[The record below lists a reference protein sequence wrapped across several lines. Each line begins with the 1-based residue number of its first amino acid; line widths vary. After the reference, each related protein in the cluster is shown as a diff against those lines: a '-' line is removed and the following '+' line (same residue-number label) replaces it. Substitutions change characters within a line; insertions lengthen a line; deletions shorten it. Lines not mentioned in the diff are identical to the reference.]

1 MRDLRFGAE
10 DHIVMFIAQRGT
22 CRTQPN
28 LVLRH
33 SPRTRNRT
41 PNTSAPKPEVPTA
54 ELTSRWHRKNNGR
67 YTHPYGNGAPRK
79 QILATAE
86 PRRRRSTKSSQDKN
100 GSTHS
105 TCCDLLHR
113 PMTNPSQ
120 KSKKVRRIITVH
132 YKHRVNIGLHN
143 TRVL

>member
-10 DHIVMFIAQRGT
+10 DHIVMFIAPCGT

-33 SPRTRNRT
+33 PPRTRNRT
-41 PNTSAPKPEVPTA
+41 PNSTSAPKPEVPTA
-54 ELTSRWHRKNNGR
+54 ELTSRQRGKNNGR
-67 YTHPYGNGAPRK
+67 YTHPCGNGAPRK
-79 QILATAE
+79 EILATVE
-86 PRRRRSTKSSQDKN
+86 PRCRRSTKSSQDKN

-105 TCCDLLHR
+105 TCCDLLGPR
-113 PMTNPSQ
+113 SNPSQ